1 MAKKDYSN
9 ELDAAIEK
17 AESLLPGKTSPAPIM
32 KYIASSESD
41 YGRYDPETA
50 MSYGP
55 FQIDPIRYYDIAQNP
70 ERVNRERLDKVNQY
84 MREELGNSEFDIGA
98 LALYNPETQGY
109 DSVNKEMMRNP
120 LVGAMLTRMALMQDP
135 SDAPVGTENMSRY
148 YMDFWGPRVDS
159 DAHKEQKRLESI
171 DKYNL
176 YHPESA
182 TMDNNNLIDSAFTQ

>member
-17 AESLLPGKTSPAPIM
+17 AESLLPGKTSPDPIM

-148 YMDFWGPRVDS
+148 YMDFWGPRDQS
-159 DAHKEQKRLESI
+159 EEKRLESI
-171 DKYNL
+171 GKYNL